1 MPMPAT
7 GGPYSY
13 EMLKTGKAWP
23 DDVDPT
29 KRESYLTDD
38 EFKTVFK
45 MSKEDFYKKPTW
57 RQ

>member
-1 MPMPAT
+1 MPAT